1 MDIFINECSL
11 HEQFV
16 EQADFEI
23 ALRDFFQVLNT
34 VLNKTLDYKLHQ
46 RGDLL
51 YVYKA
56 VRSTELVA
64 SLNRLRD
71 KSFKIAINNVLYNK
85 LNAQDWTQEQ
95 VHSSNDVFLCDG
107 ERVTDT
113 CMAEL
118 AERLQSK
125 IIEGGLLINFPQSKF
140 LDLNS
145 VTVEKNE
152 NIATELDCTD
162 NNSSW

>member
-56 VRSTELVA
+56 VRSTV
-64 SLNRLRD
+64 
-71 KSFKIAINNVLYNK
+71 V
-85 LNAQDWTQEQ
+85 
-95 VHSSNDVFLCDG
+95 
-107 ERVTDT
+107 
-113 CMAEL
+113 
-118 AERLQSK
+118 
-125 IIEGGLLINFPQSKF
+125 
-140 LDLNS
+140 
-145 VTVEKNE
+145 
-152 NIATELDCTD
+152 
-162 NNSSW
+162 